1 MSESSME
8 GNELFNGDDE
18 EVKEGESSSR
28 KGEHE
33 EEQTA
38 EGADN
43 AAGDQVK
50 DSAEGGARR
59 KRKKEHKRTSPYV
72 DNEAEEDDNDDDD
85 QDDDKDD
92 DNEDDVD
99 DDDEDDGDDDDE
111 GYGNDDD
118 VDAEYRERKASSKGG
133 SGVKKRKLSKKRY
146 MSTFLDTEAQVGDD
160 DEEEEYASSY
170 VEEFEEAKKLEKKKM
185 YETKLK
191 SGTNHLAQT
200 INKLSQRYENEKE
213 IKDTLTDG
221 ETLTD
226 EEMSGDEDEYFDEG
240 ECLTTFDSPK
250 MWLIKLFKNGVE
262 RNIAMGIYYK
272 YMKLKDN
279 DFNIKGV
286 YVSDNLKGYIYVEA
300 DSLYMLKRFLL
311 GFKFINLNEITIV
324 PVIIPKVNEYVRIK
338 RGVYMNDIG
347 QIFEV
352 HEKGIYAIVRLIPRI
367 QYDKYNHFKKGNYHL
382 SLTTSSMSKGPSS
395 MFDEHNGKSESYYL
409 GDNKFDL
416 NNHGSRAIIPA
427 GVIMPGGEVRNAA
440 ATNEQL
446 EMLDEALQI
455 KRKKKKERPLKKLFD
470 REEIEQIGGVIEH
483 GPYPRTIKYQNN
495 IFEEN
500 GYLLKKMNI
509 KYLISENANITL
521 TEIRDFNKNNTN
533 EEDINL
539 HVSKSFIN
547 KNSLHLFKK
556 GERVKIMKGEL
567 YNLIGTISNVSDNV
581 LTINPDNLAKNFKF
595 LPTDVTKYFLEGDN
609 VTVINGIHKGKSG
622 LISLLDYKE
631 NVALIFSPS
640 LNTEFRSSI
649 QDLSACEHST
659 SEGLGGINSLNGFSI
674 GDLIE
679 LSDRQIGILT
689 YIDKNKHI
697 RVLTSH
703 NKTLHTTIGT
713 ITSKRSAVGQVCKDE
728 NGNII
733 QAKDVIQVVRGIH
746 KNKVAVVNYIWKNK
760 VFAKINKKIE
770 DNGFVVLDN
779 ENCILTGNQNEK
791 KRIITHNN
799 LFRTNSSMLPRRNN
813 TYQSFIGKTVK
824 ILSGVYKGLL
834 GDVIDAERDEF
845 TLLLKIKPK
854 TIRQKR
860 SECAIA
866 DSFREHYNVTDD
878 RYYNERESNGLG
890 GALGGERLDTP
901 SARWRNRSDRSPR
914 HDRIG
919 YESSLY
925 SESVRKGADWR
936 RNEFGGRH
944 DGYRGAYSGNYDE
957 ERWRGSH
964 RPPEGDA
971 PGHDPVA
978 RAANGANA
986 SSHAAPWN
994 QSNGWKGTNSSHQ
1007 HSPPPLPHSR
1017 NESGGGFRVENDA
1030 LRPHDQKN
1038 FEGNWARTSHENHP
1052 NSNTN
1057 YNYSHNGRANG
1068 PINFN
1073 EPHSRGEGI
1082 NEDGKKSA
1090 TRKNNTAEEF
1100 VNGKY
1105 ETAPGSHNLN
1115 ADQRYDD
1122 SRGRGGKNSTSKG
1135 LGKWDDVQG
1144 TGGISGGVSNSGSVN
1159 ASNFF
1164 DMHRD
1169 KNNEGKAS
1177 PLWLVK
1183 GIMIKVITPGPFY
1196 NEIGTVTEVMKKS
1209 LYTILKI
1216 ATEKTSFSIVSDAV
1230 IPLKPNRINDEVLVV
1245 DEGKVVEGTV
1255 LDIQND
1261 DIQVNT
1267 AQGIFTYHV
1276 RNIFLFKRQLS

>member
-1 MSESSME
+1 MSESSVE
-8 GNELFNGDDE
+8 GNELFDGDDE
-18 EVKEGESSSR
+18 EVKEGESSPEE
-28 KGEHE
+28 GEK
-33 EEQTA
+33 TA
-38 EGADN
+38 AGADN
-43 AAGDQVK
+43 ATDDEVNDPDKGEV
-50 DSAEGGARR
+50 RR
-59 KRKKEHKRTSPYV
+59 KRKKDDKHTSPYV
-72 DNEAEEDDNDDDD
+72 DNEAE
-85 QDDDKDD
+85 
-92 DNEDDVD
+92 D
-99 DDDEDDGDDDDE
+99 DDDEDEDGYDDDD
-111 GYGNDDD
+111 DDD
-118 VDAEYRERKASSKGG
+118 AKYRERKASSTTKGG
-133 SGVKKRKLSKKRY
+133 SSGLKKRKLSKKRY
-146 MSTFLDTEAQVGDD
+146 LSTFLDTEAQVGDD
-160 DEEEEYASSY
+160 EEEEYASSY
-170 VEEFEEAKKLEKKKM
+170 VDEFEEAKKLEKKKM
-185 YETKLK
+185 YEMKLK

-200 INKLSQRYENEKE
+200 INKLSQRYENEKD

-226 EEMSGDEDEYFDEG
+226 EDMSGDEDEYFDEG

-311 GFKFINLNEITIV
+311 GFKFINLNEMTIV
-324 PVIIPKVNEYVRIK
+324 PVQELTSIFSMCHSKVIIPKVNEYVRIK

-367 QYDKYNHFKKGNYHL
+367 EYDKYNHSKKGNNTHL
-382 SLTTSSMSKGPSS
+382 SLTNPSMSKGASS
-395 MFDEHNGKSESYYL
+395 MFDGQSGKNESYYQ
-409 GDNKFDL
+409 GDNKLEL

-427 GVIMPGGEVRNAA
+427 GGMVGGDTRNAGMI
-440 ATNEQL
+440 NGQL

-521 TEIRDFNKNNTN
+521 TEIRDFNKNNSN

-567 YNLIGTISNVSDNV
+567 YNLIGTITNVSDNV

-595 LPTDVTKYFLEGDN
+595 LPSDVTKYFLEGDN

-649 QDLSACEHST
+649 QDLSACEHSS

-703 NKTLHTTIGT
+703 NTTLHTTIGT
-713 ITSKRSAVGQVCKDE
+713 ITSKRSAIGQVCKDE

-733 QAKDVIQVVRGIH
+733 QAKDIIQVVRGIH

-770 DNGFVVLDN
+770 DNGFVVMDSH
-779 ENCILTGNQNEK
+779 NCILTGNPNEK
-791 KRIITHNN
+791 KRIVTHNN
-799 LFRTNSSMLPRRNN
+799 LFRANTSIIPRRNN

-854 TIRQKR
+854 TIRQKKN
-860 SECAIA
+860 ECAIA
-866 DSFREHYNVTDD
+866 DSFKDHYTITDD
-878 RYYNERESNGLG
+878 RYYKGSG
-890 GALGGERLDTP
+890 GASGGEVLDN
-901 SARWRNRSDRSPR
+901 SSRWRNISDRSPR
-914 HDRIG
+914 YDRVGYDRIG

-925 SESVRKGADWR
+925 GESARKSADW
-936 RNEFGGRH
+936 H
-944 DGYRGAYSGNYDE
+944 RGSHSGNYDE

-964 RPPEGDA
+964 RPPEGHTPDHNPDRSA
-971 PGHDPVA
+971 AKG
-978 RAANGANA
+978 ANGSNDINA

-1007 HSPPPLPHSR
+1007 HPPPPISY
-1017 NESGGGFRVENDA
+1017 
-1030 LRPHDQKN
+1030 DQKN
-1038 FEGNWARTSHENHP
+1038 FNGNWSKTSHENHS
-1052 NSNTN
+1052 NSNNTS
-1057 YNYSHNGRANG
+1057 YNYHHDGRASH
-1068 PINFN
+1068 PTHFN
-1073 EPHSRGEGI
+1073 EPHSRGEGM
-1082 NEDGKKSA
+1082 NEGSIKNA
-1090 TRKNNTAEEF
+1090 TRKNNMAEEF
-1100 VNGKY
+1100 MNGQY
-1105 ETAPGSHNLN
+1105 ETGPGSHNLN
-1115 ADQRYDD
+1115 TDQRYND
-1122 SRGRGGKNSTSKG
+1122 SLRRGGKNNTSSKG
-1135 LGKWDDVQG
+1135 LGKWDDVQS
-1144 TGGISGGVSNSGSVN
+1144 TGGINGGVSNTGFTS
-1159 ASNFF
+1159 ASNFLE
-1164 DMHRD
+1164 MHRD
-1169 KNNEGKAS
+1169 KNNEDKAS
-1177 PLWLVK
+1177 PLWLVE

-1196 NEIGTVTEVMKKS
+1196 NEIGRVTEVMKKS

-1230 IPLKPNRINDEVLVV
+1230 IPLNPNKINEEVLVV
-1245 DEGKVVEGTV
+1245 DEGKVVEGIV
-1255 LDIQND
+1255 VDIQND

-1267 AQGIFTYHV
+1267 AQGIFTYNV
-1276 RNIFLFKRQLS
+1276 KNIFLFKKQFP